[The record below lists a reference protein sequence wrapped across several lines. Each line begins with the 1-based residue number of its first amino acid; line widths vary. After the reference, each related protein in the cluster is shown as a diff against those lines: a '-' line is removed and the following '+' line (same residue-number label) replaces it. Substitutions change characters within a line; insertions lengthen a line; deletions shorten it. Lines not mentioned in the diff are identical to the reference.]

1 MRIAIPALRGR
12 ELNPFEGFS
21 REFDEMMKDFGRQWP
36 AAWNSKAD
44 KSGLAP
50 LDVAETKETV
60 EIAAELPGMGEEDV
74 AVTVEGQSVVI
85 AGEKK
90 SQSETTDKDWHVVE
104 RSYGS
109 FRRVVPL
116 TFLPDAAAIQ
126 ATFDKG
132 VLHVK
137 VTKPAAMVEKKFAI
151 PINKAG

>member
-44 KSGLAP
+44 KYGLAP

>member
-12 ELNPFEGFS
+12 EFNPFEGFS
-21 REFDEMMKDFGRQWP
+21 REFDEMMREFGRQAP
-36 AAWNSKAD
+36 AAWSSRAV

-50 LDVAETKETV
+50 LDVAETKEAV
-60 EIAAELPGMGEEDV
+60 EISTELPGMDEDDV
-74 AVTVEGQSVVI
+74 AVTVEGQSIVI

-90 SQSETTDKDWHVVE
+90 TQSEKTEKDWHVVE

-116 TFLPDAAAIQ
+116 TFMPDAAAIH
-126 ATFDKG
+126 AAFDKG

-137 VTKPAAMVEKKFAI
+137 VAKPAAMVEKKFAI

>member
-1 MRIAIPALRGR
+1 MRIAIPAFRSR